1 MNYCKYC
8 MSPLTDGVPCP
19 CGLNEENYVPAF
31 HQLQPGTVLQGR
43 YLVGKVLGEGGFGIT
58 YVGRELK
65 LGLKI
70 AIKEY
75 YPSGSATRTSSQS
88 SEVHSAY
95 GNDDTFAKGKEKF
108 LNEAKTMALL
118 DRQPHIVAV
127 KDYFEENNTAY
138 IVMEYVEGTTLK
150 ELTKEKG
157 GKIPASELLE
167 LIKPMFS
174 ALGRM
179 HSLGLIHRDISPDNL
194 MIENGSI
201 KLLDFGCAKDL
212 SSGEVTQAI
221 VLKHGYAPLEQYQ
234 RKGQGP
240 WTDVYAL
247 AAAIYYCLTGTVPAR
262 ATDRII
268 EDELIPPNKNGANLT
283 SQQEKALMKAL
294 ALKAPDRYQ
303 SMEEF
308 ENALY
313 GNKTSKKKKNIAKA
327 VAAVVLCGVIAVGIV
342 AGVRYFI
349 PSNQIETVKEDPE
362 SDEISTYRVLDNDQ
376 IRDYPDKASVDQVRF
391 LDITTAATDEAWDF
405 SIDGDGSVLAWI
417 GTDGKDNVLYIAA
430 EGGVISDE
438 SMYMLFW
445 GYSAVNYIDLSGL
458 DTSNVTTM
466 YAMFLGCESLVK
478 IDFGDIDTSKVED
491 MASMFESCKSLESI
505 DVSKFDTSNV
515 TAMSAMF
522 SLCKSLTRLDL
533 SNFDTSNVTMMDY
546 MFRACE
552 SLTSL
557 NLSSFDTSNV
567 EDISYMFYYCSSLEK
582 DTFILPSDFGN
593 SAIYRQSTFSGCSV
607 SEDEATYVN
616 ANTLDSVYLAT
627 HISNNTYYNQF
638 ADFTFSPPDS
648 WLFYDDDNL
657 LRLTGVDS
665 ESVSTVAE
673 RREVMAKETTI
684 YSAVAYDKK
693 TDAKV
698 VIVFVNRL
706 TLTAGTSYDAES
718 YMDSV
723 IRSTTGSNLNTSC
736 TFSEVE
742 LVTIG
747 SHEYYQAT
755 ADVERDGEKLT
766 QRFLTRQIDYSD
778 YICYITITSYEDSPT
793 VDEIMAMFS

>member
-1 MNYCKYC
+1 MDELEYEKYCKYC
-8 MSPLTDGVPCP
+8 MSPLGADGSCP

-247 AAAIYYCLTGTVPAR
+247 AAAIYYCLTGVVPPR
-262 ATDRII
+262 ATDRITD
-268 EDELIPPNKNGANLT
+268 DEIVPPNKYGAGL
-283 SQQEKALMKAL
+283 SPSQEKAVLKAL
-294 ALKAPDRYQ
+294 AVRQEDRFQ
-303 SMEEF
+303 SAEDF
-308 ENALY
+308 EKALY
-313 GNKTSKKKKNIAKA
+313 AIKPPSGKKNRTATIV
-327 VAAVVLCGVIAVGIV
+327 VATILCGVVVIGAGLGIRF
-342 AGVRYFI
+342 G
-349 PSNQIETVKEDPE
+349 
-362 SDEISTYRVLDNDQ
+362 VLDSGLEVATTDE
-376 IRDYPDKASVDQVRF
+376 PSVTTTATKATTVPVTTTTVPTTTPVTTTPTTTTPATTTTQATTTIPATTTTVTTTTPATTTTTQATTTTVATTTTPTTVA
-391 LDITTAATDEAWDF
+391 TTAATTAYIASFDANFTIYTKGEGSGVIEEGETELLESFCAAITEDDSYVAVTADSADIKLAFIAGYAGWQYVEKCAETSNGDGTYTVYFDCNDIILTTKLLNEGLDEIAAVYIDSLTWKEEINVTGFEIIDGLPVTRTTPKTVETVLRTRTV
-405 SIDGDGSVLAWI
+405 SNNNVSAEWINDYCTIPDLYLYIYYDLLDEDHYGWGPVGIGTAYTPYYNYDILIGGSTTTPSGIYLNVSTSGVIVVSLAEIKEAADDAGINIVKGVGPVSYGVTIYWWAGEDGDGYA
-417 GTDGKDNVLYIAA
+417 
-430 EGGVISDE
+430 
-438 SMYMLFW
+438 
-445 GYSAVNYIDLSGL
+445 
-458 DTSNVTTM
+458 NVT
-466 YAMFLGCESLVK
+466 K
-478 IDFGDIDTSKVED
+478 IECVQ
-491 MASMFESCKSLESI
+491 
-505 DVSKFDTSNV
+505 
-515 TAMSAMF
+515 
-522 SLCKSLTRLDL
+522 
-533 SNFDTSNVTMMDY
+533 
-546 MFRACE
+546 
-552 SLTSL
+552 
-557 NLSSFDTSNV
+557 
-567 EDISYMFYYCSSLEK
+567 ISTE
-582 DTFILPSDFGN
+582 
-593 SAIYRQSTFSGCSV
+593 
-607 SEDEATYVN
+607 
-616 ANTLDSVYLAT
+616 
-627 HISNNTYYNQF
+627 
-638 ADFTFSPPDS
+638 
-648 WLFYDDDNL
+648 
-657 LRLTGVDS
+657 
-665 ESVSTVAE
+665 
-673 RREVMAKETTI
+673 
-684 YSAVAYDKK
+684 
-693 TDAKV
+693 
-698 VIVFVNRL
+698 
-706 TLTAGTSYDAES
+706 
-718 YMDSV
+718 
-723 IRSTTGSNLNTSC
+723 
-736 TFSEVE
+736 
-742 LVTIG
+742 
-747 SHEYYQAT
+747 
-755 ADVERDGEKLT
+755 
-766 QRFLTRQIDYSD
+766 
-778 YICYITITSYEDSPT
+778 
-793 VDEIMAMFS
+793 

>member
-1 MNYCKYC
+1 

-19 CGLNEENYVPAF
+19 CGLNEESYIPAF

-108 LNEAKTMALL
+108 LQEAKTMALL

-127 KDYFEENNTAY
+127 RDYFEENNTAY

-157 GKIPASELLE
+157 GKIPASELLD

-313 GNKTSKKKKNIAKA
+313 GNKTPKKKKNIAKA
-327 VAAVVLCGVIAVGIV
+327 VAAVALCGAIAVGIV
-342 AGVRYFI
+342 AGVRFFI
-349 PSNQIETVKEDPE
+349 SDSRIETV
-362 SDEISTYRVLDNDQ
+362 EISTYRVLDNDQ
-376 IRDYPDKASVDQVRF
+376 IRDYPDKASVAQVKF
-391 LDITTAATDEAWDF
+391 KSITDAATDEAWDF

-417 GTDGKDNVLYIAA
+417 GIDGEDKVLYIAA
-430 EGGVISDE
+430 EDGVIAGEDATE
-438 SMYMLFW
+438 LFW
-445 GYSAVNYIDLSGL
+445 GYTSVEYIDLSGL
-458 DTSNVTTM
+458 DTSRVTTM
-466 YAMFLGCESLVK
+466 YAMFLGCESLTE
-478 IDFGDIDTSKVED
+478 INFGDIDTSEVIDTSKVEN
-491 MASMFESCKSLESI
+491 MASMFESCEALETLDLSQL
-505 DVSKFDTSNV
+505 DTGNV
-515 TAMSAMF
+515 TSMSAMF
-522 SLCKSLTRLDL
+522 ARCGNLKKLDL
-533 SNFDTSNVTMMDY
+533 SSFDTRYVTSMY
-546 MFRACE
+546 RMFYACE

-557 NLSSFDTSNV
+557 DLSGFDTSNV

-593 SAIYRQSTFSGCSV
+593 NATYRQSTFSGCSV
-607 SEDEATYVN
+607 KEDEATYVN
-616 ANTLDSVYLAT
+616 VNTLDSVYLAT
-627 HISNNTYYNQF
+627 HISNNTYYNEF
-638 ADFTFSPPDS
+638 ADLTFSPPDS
-648 WLFYDDDNL
+648 WIFYTDAEL
-657 LRLTGVDS
+657 LSLIDLS
-665 ESVSTVAE
+665 SKDVSTVAD

-684 YSAVAYDKK
+684 YSAVAYDE

-698 VIVFVNRL
+698 IIVFVNRL
-706 TLTAGTSYDAES
+706 TFTAGTSYDAES

-723 IRSTTGSNLNTSC
+723 IRSTASNNLNTSC

-747 SHEYYQAT
+747 SHEYYQVT
-755 ADVERDGEKLT
+755 ADVERKDEKLT
-766 QRFLTRQIDYSD
+766 QRFLTRQVDYSD
-778 YICYITITSYEDSPT
+778 YICYIIITSYEDSPT
-793 VDEIMAMFS
+793 VDEIMAMLS